1 MKKLLIGTI
10 IIGALGLAG
19 CASTN
24 AISEPSHDTSKTLE
38 VSHISQDANVKT
50 YAEAMNLLK
59 AGNQR
64 FISDKSEVVNV
75 NSARRKELEKGQH
88 PYATVISCSDSRV
101 TPALVFNS
109 GLGDIFDIRL
119 AGNVVDDDA
128 LGSVE
133 YAVEHLHTPVI
144 IVMGHENCGGVTAA
158 YNQVV
163 KGEMAHGHVEDL
175 VDEIEESINKN
186 QTLDQAIRS
195 NVNYVVAE
203 VKKDPVVATAIKN
216 GQVKVIGAYYDL
228 DGKVTF
234 NA

>member
-24 AISEPSHDTSKTLE
+24 TISEPSHDTVKTLE
-38 VSHISQDANVKT
+38 VSHVSKDANVKT

-64 FISDKSEVVNV
+64 FISDKSEVINV

-144 IVMGHENCGGVTAA
+144 VVMGHENCGGVTAA

>member
-1 MKKLLIGTI
+1 MKKILIGII

-24 AISEPSHDTSKTLE
+24 AISESSHDKSNTLE
-38 VSHISQDANVKT
+38 VSHTTPDINVKT
-50 YAEAMNLLK
+50 YTEAMTLLK
-59 AGNQR
+59 EGNQR
-64 FISDKSEVVNV
+64 FVSDKSKVINV

-88 PYATVISCSDSRV
+88 PYATIISCSDSRV
-101 TPALVFNS
+101 TPALVFNA

-128 LGSVE
+128 LGSIE
-133 YAVEHLHTPVI
+133 YAIEHLHTPVI
-144 IVMGHENCGGVTAA
+144 VVMGHENCGGVTAA

-216 GQVKVIGAYYDL
+216 GQVKVVGAYYDL